1 MEKRIF
7 DEIRRIVYDVSG
19 INLIEG
25 KEALVSARISKR
37 MRALDIPDFRSYLKY
52 LKNDESGL
60 EMISLIDVISTN
72 VTSFYREQQHFHFL
86 KGAIATWLD
95 EGQRSFRLWSA
106 ASSTGEE
113 PYTIAITML
122 EAMAGSKADAKILA
136 TDISTNVLARCEKGT
151 YSEEKV
157 KPVPPIL
164 RERYFEMERVEKE
177 KYYTVKPVLKKMLTF
192 RRLNLSHVPYPMKGP
207 FDVIFCRNVMIYFD
221 NSIRKQLLTEIHR
234 LLRPDGILIVGH
246 SESLTGL
253 NADFKALQPSIY
265 LKI

>member
-7 DEIRRIVYDVSG
+7 DEIRRIVYDFSG

-37 MRALDIPDFRSYLKY
+37 MRALNIPDFRAYLKY
-52 LKNDESGL
+52 LKSDESGL

-72 VTSFYREQQHFHFL
+72 VTSFYREQQHFTFL
-86 KGAIATWLD
+86 KEAVAGWLN

-113 PYTIAITML
+113 PYTMAITMT
-122 EAMAGSKADAKILA
+122 EALAGSKADAKILA

-151 YSEEKV
+151 YFEEKV
-157 KPVPPIL
+157 KPVPAML
-164 RERYFEMERVEKE
+164 RERYFDVERLDNEKF
-177 KYYTVKPVLKKMLTF
+177 YTVKPKLKKMVTF
-192 RRLNLSHVPYPMKGP
+192 RRLNLSQVPYPMKGP
-207 FDVIFCRNVMIYFD
+207 FDVVFCRNVMIYFD
-221 NSIRKQLLTEIHR
+221 NTIRKQLLEEIYR
-234 LLRPDGILIVGH
+234 LLRPNGILMVGH
-246 SESLTGL
+246 SESHTGL
-253 NADFKALQPSIY
+253 NVDFKALQPSIY

>member
-1 MEKRIF
+1 MF
-7 DEIRRIVYDVSG
+7 DEIRKIVYEVSG

-37 MRALDIPDFRSYLKY
+37 MRALSIPDFRSYLKY
-52 LKNDESGL
+52 LKSDESGL

-72 VTSFYREQQHFHFL
+72 VTSFFREQQHFVFL
-86 KGAIATWLD
+86 KEIVQSWLND
-95 EGQRSFRLWSA
+95 GQRSFRLWSA

-122 EAMAGSKADAKILA
+122 ETLTGVKADVKILA

-157 KPVPPIL
+157 KPVPHMI
-164 RERYFEMERVEKE
+164 RDRYFELERLDNEKFF
-177 KYYTVKPVLKKMLTF
+177 TVKPMIKKMLTF
-192 RRLNLSHVPYPMKGP
+192 RRLNLSQVPYPMKGP
-207 FDVIFCRNVMIYFD
+207 FDVVFCRNVMIYFD
-221 NSIRKQLLTEIHR
+221 NTIRKQLLDEIYR

-253 NADFKALQPSIY
+253 NTSFKALKPSIY
-265 LKI
+265 VKIGM